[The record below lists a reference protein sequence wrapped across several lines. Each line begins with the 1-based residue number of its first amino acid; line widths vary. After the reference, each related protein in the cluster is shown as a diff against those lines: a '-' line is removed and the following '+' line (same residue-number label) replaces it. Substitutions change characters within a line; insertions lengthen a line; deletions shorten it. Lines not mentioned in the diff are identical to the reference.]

1 MDFSICLSKYV
12 GMGNFLDVVRD
23 FWRGYRKRGVL
34 MESEVLAVP
43 WLIVL
48 RLVSN
53 FVYFVGRAMAGEDTV
68 EFCKEKVIVYEK
80 RISKLIPMI

>member
-1 MDFSICLSKYV
+1 ME
-12 GMGNFLDVVRD
+12 NFLEIVRD
-23 FWRGYRKRGVL
+23 FGRGYRRRGVL
-34 MESEVLAVP
+34 SECELLAVP
-43 WLIVL
+43 WVIVL